1 MLFQVREF
9 FIVLQ
14 KLQISFHVW
23 GKEASLAG
31 KIQLAQV
38 GSGGW
43 SVNPLGI
50 ISGWG
55 KFERKD

>member
-38 GSGGW
+38 GSGGVV
-43 SVNPLGI
+43 SQPTRDYIRVG
-50 ISGWG
+50 
-55 KFERKD
+55 